1 MRVGDRQKN
10 CQYAY
15 RGCKIAMLGLS
26 GKRCRSPGG
35 KDGCE
40 RSRWGSVVMVDGER
54 IAGAPQSGSLDAS
67 TTEGEADPRK
77 VALGARLRAARLQ
90 SGMTQEEMA
99 SEVRRKKN
107 WLSDIERG
115 RRGID
120 PHTLQEIAAVTGRP
134 VEYFTN
140 PEYDAER
147 SEQLHRP
154 ASREDWE
161 LLYAGDPERA
171 AAHASLDEAFN
182 RAAILLDDG
191 SAAGSGVG
199 DAGSEPGR

>member
-1 MRVGDRQKN
+1 
-10 CQYAY
+10 
-15 RGCKIAMLGLS
+15 
-26 GKRCRSPGG
+26 
-35 KDGCE
+35 
-40 RSRWGSVVMVDGER
+40 MVDGER
-54 IAGAPQSGSLDAS
+54 IAGAPQSGSSDAS

-191 SAAGSGVG
+191 S
-199 DAGSEPGR
+199 DDNDEN

>member
-1 MRVGDRQKN
+1 
-10 CQYAY
+10 
-15 RGCKIAMLGLS
+15 
-26 GKRCRSPGG
+26 
-35 KDGCE
+35 
-40 RSRWGSVVMVDGER
+40 MVDGER
-54 IAGAPQSGSLDAS
+54 IAGAPLGGSVDAS
-67 TTEGEADPRK
+67 APDGEADPRK
-77 VALGARLRAARLQ
+77 VALGARLRVARLQ
-90 SGMTQEEMA
+90 AGMTQEEMA

-120 PHTLQEIAAVTGRP
+120 PHTLQEIAVLTGRP

-147 SEQLHRP
+147 REQLHRP
-154 ASREDWE
+154 STRDDWE

-182 RAAILLDDG
+182 RAALLVDDG
-191 SAAGSGVG
+191 GSDASAAGSGVG
-199 DAGSEPGR
+199 DSGSEPDA

>member
-1 MRVGDRQKN
+1 MQACDRQEN
-10 CQYAY
+10 CQYAH
-15 RGCKIAMLGLS
+15 RGCMIAMLGLG
-26 GKRCRSPGG
+26 GKRYRCPGG
-35 KDGCE
+35 KDGRE
-40 RSRWGSVVMVDGER
+40 WSRWGSVVMVDGER
-54 IAGAPQSGSLDAS
+54 IAGAPEGGSSDAS
-67 TTEGEADPRK
+67 ATEVEADPRK

-90 SGMTQEEMA
+90 AGMTQEEMA

-140 PEYDAER
+140 PDYDAER
-147 SEQLHRP
+147 REQLHRP
-154 ASREDWE
+154 STRDDWE

-182 RAAILLDDG
+182 RAALLVDDG
-191 SAAGSGVG
+191 SES
-199 DAGSEPGR
+199 GSESGT